1 MGGSLS
7 CVLFMLYANDLSL
20 HTPDGVTIV
29 QYADDTHILVTGKKH
44 DLASL
49 ISLMEATL
57 DILYRWF
64 CQNGLKVNMAK
75 TQMLVLGTPAM
86 LRNLPPI
93 TVKFGGAIIGS
104 SSSVKNLGVQLDR
117 HLSFQEHVDAM
128 TAKCTGILI
137 ALSHARHVIPAST
150 LKIIV
155 EALVLSVVRYCMS
168 VYGSCGVTQMHR
180 IQ

>member
-29 QYADDTHILVTGKKH
+29 QYADDTQILVNGKKH
-44 DLASL
+44 DLASI

-75 TQMLVLGTPAM
+75 TQMLVLCTPAM

-93 TVKFGGAIIGS
+93 TVVRSLLATPLIYVTP
-104 SSSVKNLGVQLDR
+104 SVRAQVNCIVTTPDTLTLSPDR
-117 HLSFQEHVDAM
+117 ESEPRPDDV
-128 TAKCTGILI
+128 G
-137 ALSHARHVIPAST
+137 
-150 LKIIV
+150 
-155 EALVLSVVRYCMS
+155 
-168 VYGSCGVTQMHR
+168 
-180 IQ
+180 